1 MWTRRGLLRNTRKT
15 ELPAAN
21 LSLVFLWGLVARRA
35 PFALLNN
42 SPQNGARPGA
52 SAGRSSRAW
61 RSGTALCGLLGFLLF
76 SGVHP
81 LLADEDLAKL
91 VVEVKTL
98 TGKPID
104 RASVIVKFVEG
115 RSIVKFGKKIK
126 TNWELRTN
134 QQGMVKIPPVPQGK
148 ILVQVI
154 AKGYQTFGQT
164 YEILEEEKTIEVKLK
179 PPQPQY
185 SAHE

>member
-1 MWTRRGLLRNTRKT
+1 MTSCCAGALR
-15 ELPAAN
+15 A
-21 LSLVFLWGLVARRA
+21 
-35 PFALLNN
+35 
-42 SPQNGARPGA
+42 
-52 SAGRSSRAW
+52 
-61 RSGTALCGLLGFLLF
+61 GTALCGLLAILSTGAL
-76 SGVHP
+76 P
-81 LLADEDLAKL
+81 LWADEDLAKL
-91 VVEVKTL
+91 MIEVKTL

-134 QQGMVKIPPVPQGK
+134 QQGMVKVPPVPQGK

-164 YEILEEEKTIEVKLK
+164 FEILEEEKTIEVKLK